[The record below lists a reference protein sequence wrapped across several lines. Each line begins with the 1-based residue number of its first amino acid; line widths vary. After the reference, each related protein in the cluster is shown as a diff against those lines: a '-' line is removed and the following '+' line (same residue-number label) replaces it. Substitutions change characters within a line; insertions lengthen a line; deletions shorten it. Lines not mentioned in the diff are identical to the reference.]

1 MPSAEVVSVGTELL
15 LGQVLD
21 TNSQF
26 LAVELAK
33 LGVESYFRSTV
44 GDNKPRIRSVLRQA
58 LERCDILITTGGLG
72 PTADDLTTECI
83 AELLETEL
91 IFDEEVFEHI
101 KKLFASRNFKMPD
114 SNRKQAMRPV
124 GAEIL
129 SNSRGTAPGIIWKL
143 GHNELA
149 KIGIANPDRERLI
162 LTFPGVPR
170 ELHAM
175 WREVAAPYIVKNYG
189 SGVLWSIELKHI
201 GIGESALAEQFAH
214 LLDLSNPTVAPY
226 AGHAECRLRVT
237 AKAATEEEARA
248 LAAPVVAEIE
258 SGSGSRCYGFDSDTL
273 ESVVGRLLKEKNLRL
288 SLAESCTGGLIS
300 QRLTDVPGSSKYIAL
315 NMVTYSNQSK
325 TDLLK
330 VKQETIAA
338 YGAVSP
344 QCAEEMAKG
353 ALALGY
359 GDIALSVTG
368 IAGPDG
374 GTDEKPIGTVYLGL
388 AAENFYAGKTLR
400 LGKASIR
407 SEVRFRTAQEALNM
421 VRLYLLD
428 PALLAPQGLNPNA
441 VGSAKA

>member
-33 LGVESYFRSTV
+33 LGIESYYRSTV
-44 GDNKPRIRSVLRQA
+44 GDNKQRIRAVLRQA
-58 LERCDILITTGGLG
+58 LERCDILITSGGLG

-114 SNRKQAMRPV
+114 SNRKQAMRPA
-124 GAEIL
+124 GADIL

-143 GHNELA
+143 GSKELSRV
-149 KIGIANPDRERLI
+149 GISNPERPRVI

-175 WREVAAPYIVKNYG
+175 WREVAAPYLIKSFG
-189 SGVLWSIELKHI
+189 SGVLWSMELKHI

-237 AKAATEEEARA
+237 AKADSVEKARA
-248 LAAPVVAEIE
+248 LAAPVIDEIKA
-258 SGSGSRCYGFDSDTL
+258 GSGSRCYGVDDDTL
-273 ESVVGRLLKEKNLRL
+273 ESVVGRLLKEKKLFL
-288 SLAESCTGGLIS
+288 CLAESCTGGLIS
-300 QRLTDVPGSSKYIAL
+300 QRLTDVPGSSQYIAL
-315 NMVTYSNQSK
+315 NMVTYSNQAK
-325 TDLLK
+325 MDLLG
-330 VKQETIAA
+330 VKQQTIETH
-338 YGAVSP
+338 GAVSAE
-344 QCAEEMAKG
+344 CAQEMANG
-353 ALALGY
+353 ALALGH

-374 GTDEKPIGTVYLGL
+374 GTEEKPIGTVYLGL
-388 AAENFYAGKTLR
+388 AAGDFYSGRTLR
-400 LGKASIR
+400 LGKASAR

-428 PALLAPQGLNPNA
+428 PTLLSGQGLGAGA
-441 VGSAKA
+441 VATAKG